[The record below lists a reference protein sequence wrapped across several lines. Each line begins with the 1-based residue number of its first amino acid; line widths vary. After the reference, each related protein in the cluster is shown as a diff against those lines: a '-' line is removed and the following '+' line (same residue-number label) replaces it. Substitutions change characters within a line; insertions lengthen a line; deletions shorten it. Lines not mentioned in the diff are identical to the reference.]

1 MLSKQNTKK
10 FWLAVSAAV
19 AAGVVYCSWPLGYYL
34 NPVVSRRG
42 LASELEA
49 LHQPYNWLFILLDVL
64 SGVLVMAVAILLWR
78 AHKDRLRRII
88 LVNFALFGLLTILD
102 ALMPMSC
109 EPSLRAC
116 PSLSHQPLLILHGV
130 VSIAAS
136 VCLFI
141 SAVLVWWT
149 RRRSSGSLVMSSLM
163 AGWTLFGLVS
173 LYFFFRPGPGYLA
186 QHYYITLCS
195 IWVMLLPSMLRSKY
209 AASYRLQASLS
220 PASGPRKG

>member
-1 MLSKQNTKK
+1 
-10 FWLAVSAAV
+10 
-19 AAGVVYCSWPLGYYL
+19 
-34 NPVVSRRG
+34 
-42 LASELEA
+42 
-49 LHQPYNWLFILLDVL
+49 
-64 SGVLVMAVAILLWR
+64 LVMAVAILLWR

-209 AASYRLQASLS
+209 AASYRLQTSLS